1 MNKLMNLIKNNLD
14 KPRKFE
20 IKAQGDETE
29 IYIYDAIDSYWG
41 VSAQSFV
48 KELNQ
53 ITSPNI
59 TLRIN
64 SPGGDV
70 FDARAI
76 ATAIKNHKSNITAKI
91 DGLAASAATYIALAA
106 DKVEMSEG
114 AFFMI
119 HKGWTFMMG
128 NADDAREVA
137 DLLDKVDQS
146 IANDYMKKTNQEME
160 QIEEWMSAETWFDAQ
175 EALDKGF
182 IDAITDGETVNNQ
195 FDLSAF
201 DNAPKIKDDKV
212 KNHRAALERRVAL
225 YERGI

>member
-1 MNKLMNLIKNNLD
+1 MNLIKNNLD
-14 KPRKFE
+14 RPRNFE
-20 IKAQGDETE
+20 VKNMDGETS
-29 IYIYDAIDSYWG
+29 IYLYDAIDSYWG
-41 VSAQSFV
+41 VSAESFV
-48 KELNQ
+48 KELNG
-53 ITSPNI
+53 IDAKNI
-59 TLRIN
+59 SLHIN

-76 ATAIKNHKSNITAKI
+76 ATAIKNHPATITAKI

-106 DKVEMSEG
+106 DSVEMSDG

-137 DLLDKVDQS
+137 SLLDKVDQS
-146 IANDYMKKTNQEME
+146 IANDYAKKSKQELS
-160 QIEEWMSAETWFDAQ
+160 QIETWMSAETWFTAQ
-175 EALDKGF
+175 EALDNGF
-182 IDAITDGETVNNQ
+182 IDSITDGKEVSNQ
-195 FDLSAF
+195 FDLSAY
-201 DNAPKIKDDKV
+201 DNAPKIKDDSV